1 MILRYSKMI
10 LAGGLAAA
18 LTAVSPAAALA
29 ASPEF
34 AYTEEEWAALQD
46 NTLEYEEIEKLIKEY
61 NVTYQNNMAEYRDF
75 VDEYGT
81 TNEEWSDAY
90 RELADEFYSE
100 MGDGDTASSM
110 LSNLQLEQQAEN
122 MLTQADEAV
131 DDSETY
137 RLEYEKQ
144 AQNLVL
150 QAQSYMISYHRQRL
164 NLANAEEQKALTEAN
179 YGLTQ
184 AKLAAGMATQID
196 LLNAEASIRTQ
207 EQSISSQKTALEQTR
222 QNLIVMLGW
231 NAGDQPEIGEVP
243 QVSMEEIN
251 AIDVAVGKEAALA
264 NNYTLRINKRRL
276 ENSSEDSVTDKL
288 KNTIEDNEK
297 KIRLSV
303 ESAYQSLLAAKLSYE
318 QAVASNETAQAQLAI
333 SAAGLQAGTITALAY
348 EQQQANADAAQIA
361 VQTAALDLFEAYQTY
376 EWNVNGLAGA

>member
-1 MILRYSKMI
+1 MI
-10 LAGGLAAA
+10 LASGLAAA

-144 AQNLVL
+144 AKNLVL
-150 QAQSYMISYHRQRL
+150 QAQGYMISYHRQRL
-164 NLANAEEQKALTEAN
+164 NLANAEAQKALTEAN

-184 AKLAAGMATQID
+184 VKLAAGMATQID

-251 AIDVAVGKEAALA
+251 AIDVAAGKEAALA

-318 QAVASNETAQAQLAI
+318 QAAASNETAQAQLAI

-361 VQTAALDLFEAYQTY
+361 VQTAALDLFDAYQTY

>member
-1 MILRYSKMI
+1 MRYSKMI

-18 LTAVSPAAALA
+18 LAAVSPAAALA

-144 AQNLVL
+144 AKNLVL

>member
-1 MILRYSKMI
+1 MRYSKMI

-144 AQNLVL
+144 AKNLVL

-164 NLANAEEQKALTEAN
+164 NLANAEAQKALTEAN

-207 EQSISSQKTALEQTR
+207 EQSISSQRTALEQTR

-251 AIDVAVGKEAALA
+251 AIDVAAGKEAALA

>member
-1 MILRYSKMI
+1 MRYSKMI

-144 AQNLVL
+144 AKNLVL

-318 QAVASNETAQAQLAI
+318 LAVASNETAQAQLAI

>member
-1 MILRYSKMI
+1 MRYSKMI

-144 AQNLVL
+144 AKNLVL

-251 AIDVAVGKEAALA
+251 AIDVAAGKEAALA

>member
-1 MILRYSKMI
+1 MRYSKMI
-10 LAGGLAAA
+10 LASGLAAA

-144 AQNLVL
+144 AKNLVL
-150 QAQSYMISYHRQRL
+150 QAQGYMISYHRQRL
-164 NLANAEEQKALTEAN
+164 NLANAEAQKALTEAN

-184 AKLAAGMATQID
+184 VKLAAGMATQID

-251 AIDVAVGKEAALA
+251 AIDVAAGKEAALA

-318 QAVASNETAQAQLAI
+318 QAAASNETAQAQLAI

-361 VQTAALDLFEAYQTY
+361 VQTAALDLFDAYQTY
-376 EWNVNGLAGA
+376 EWNVNGLASA

>member
-1 MILRYSKMI
+1 MRYSKMI

-46 NTLEYEEIEKLIKEY
+46 NTLEYEEIEKLLKEY
-61 NVTYQNNMAEYRDF
+61 NVTSQNNMAESRDF

-144 AQNLVL
+144 AKNLVL

>member
-1 MILRYSKMI
+1 M
-10 LAGGLAAA
+10 
-18 LTAVSPAAALA
+18 
-29 ASPEF
+29 
-34 AYTEEEWAALQD
+34 
-46 NTLEYEEIEKLIKEY
+46 
-61 NVTYQNNMAEYRDF
+61 
-75 VDEYGT
+75 
-81 TNEEWSDAY
+81 
-90 RELADEFYSE
+90 
-100 MGDGDTASSM
+100 
-110 LSNLQLEQQAEN
+110 
-122 MLTQADEAV
+122 
-131 DDSETY
+131 
-137 RLEYEKQ
+137 
-144 AQNLVL
+144 L

>member
-1 MILRYSKMI
+1 MRYSKMI

-18 LTAVSPAAALA
+18 LAAVSPAAALA

-144 AQNLVL
+144 AKNLVL

-164 NLANAEEQKALTEAN
+164 NLANAEEQKALIEAN

-207 EQSISSQKTALEQTR
+207 EQSISSQRTALEQTR

-251 AIDVAVGKEAALA
+251 AIDVAAGKEAALA

-288 KNTIEDNEK
+288 KNTIENNEK

>member
-1 MILRYSKMI
+1 MRYSKMI

-144 AQNLVL
+144 AKNLVL
-150 QAQSYMISYHRQRL
+150 QAQGYMISYHRQRL

-222 QNLIVMLGW
+222 QNLIVMLG
-231 NAGDQPEIGEVP
+231 
-243 QVSMEEIN
+243 
-251 AIDVAVGKEAALA
+251 
-264 NNYTLRINKRRL
+264 
-276 ENSSEDSVTDKL
+276 
-288 KNTIEDNEK
+288 
-297 KIRLSV
+297 
-303 ESAYQSLLAAKLSYE
+303 
-318 QAVASNETAQAQLAI
+318 
-333 SAAGLQAGTITALAY
+333 
-348 EQQQANADAAQIA
+348 
-361 VQTAALDLFEAYQTY
+361 
-376 EWNVNGLAGA
+376 

>member
-1 MILRYSKMI
+1 MRYSKMI

-144 AQNLVL
+144 AKNLVL

-251 AIDVAVGKEAALA
+251 AIDVAVGKEAALD
-264 NNYTLRINKRRL
+264 NKYTLRINKRRL

>member
-1 MILRYSKMI
+1 MRYSKMI

-61 NVTYQNNMAEYRDF
+61 NVTYQNNMAEYRNF

-144 AQNLVL
+144 AKNLVL

>member
-1 MILRYSKMI
+1 MRYSKMI
-10 LAGGLAAA
+10 LASGLAAA

-144 AQNLVL
+144 AKNLVL
-150 QAQSYMISYHRQRL
+150 QAQGYMISYHRQRL
-164 NLANAEEQKALTEAN
+164 NLANAEAQKALTEAN

-184 AKLAAGMATQID
+184 VKLAAGMATQID

-207 EQSISSQKTALEQTR
+207 EQSMSSQKTALEQTR

-231 NAGDQPEIGEVP
+231 NAGAQPEIGAVP

-251 AIDVAVGKEAALA
+251 AIDVAAGKEAALA

-318 QAVASNETAQAQLAI
+318 QAAASNETAQAQLAI

-361 VQTAALDLFEAYQTY
+361 VQTAALDLFDAYQTY

>member
-1 MILRYSKMI
+1 MRYSKMI
-10 LAGGLAAA
+10 LASGLAAA

-144 AQNLVL
+144 AKNLVL
-150 QAQSYMISYHRQRL
+150 QAQGYMISYHRQRL
-164 NLANAEEQKALTEAN
+164 NLANAEAQKALTEAN

-184 AKLAAGMATQID
+184 VKLAAGMATQID

-251 AIDVAVGKEAALA
+251 AIDVAAGKEAALA

-318 QAVASNETAQAQLAI
+318 QAAASNETAQAQLAI

-361 VQTAALDLFEAYQTY
+361 VQTAALDLFDAYQTY

>member
-1 MILRYSKMI
+1 MRYSKMI

-18 LTAVSPAAALA
+18 LTAVFPAAALA

-144 AQNLVL
+144 AKNLVL

>member
-1 MILRYSKMI
+1 MRYSKMI
-10 LAGGLAAA
+10 LASGLAAA

-144 AQNLVL
+144 AKNLVL
-150 QAQSYMISYHRQRL
+150 QAQGYMISYHRQRL
-164 NLANAEEQKALTEAN
+164 NLANAEAQKALTEAN

-184 AKLAAGMATQID
+184 VKLAAGMATQID

-251 AIDVAVGKEAALA
+251 AIDVAAGKEAALA

>member
-1 MILRYSKMI
+1 MRYSKMI

-144 AQNLVL
+144 AKNLVL

-361 VQTAALDLFEAYQTY
+361 VQTAARDLFEAYQTY

>member
-1 MILRYSKMI
+1 MRYSKMI

-18 LTAVSPAAALA
+18 LAAVSPAAALA

-144 AQNLVL
+144 AKNLVL

-251 AIDVAVGKEAALA
+251 AIDVAAGKEAALA

-318 QAVASNETAQAQLAI
+318 QAAASNETAQAQLAI

>member
-1 MILRYSKMI
+1 MRYSKMI

-144 AQNLVL
+144 AKNLVL

-264 NNYTLRINKRRL
+264 NNYMLRINKRRL

>member
-1 MILRYSKMI
+1 MRYSKMI

-18 LTAVSPAAALA
+18 LAAVSPAAALA

-81 TNEEWSDAY
+81 TNEEWSAAY

-144 AQNLVL
+144 AKNLVL

-251 AIDVAVGKEAALA
+251 AIDVAAGKEAALA

>member
-1 MILRYSKMI
+1 MRYSKMI

-18 LTAVSPAAALA
+18 LAAVSPAAALA

-144 AQNLVL
+144 AKNLVL

-251 AIDVAVGKEAALA
+251 AIDVAAGKEAALA

-288 KNTIEDNEK
+288 KSTIEDNEK

>member
-1 MILRYSKMI
+1 MRYSKMI

-18 LTAVSPAAALA
+18 LAAVSPAAALA

-144 AQNLVL
+144 AKNLVL

-164 NLANAEEQKALTEAN
+164 NLANAEEQKALADAN

-184 AKLAAGMATQID
+184 A
-196 LLNAEASIRTQ
+196 
-207 EQSISSQKTALEQTR
+207 
-222 QNLIVMLGW
+222 
-231 NAGDQPEIGEVP
+231 
-243 QVSMEEIN
+243 
-251 AIDVAVGKEAALA
+251 
-264 NNYTLRINKRRL
+264 
-276 ENSSEDSVTDKL
+276 
-288 KNTIEDNEK
+288 
-297 KIRLSV
+297 
-303 ESAYQSLLAAKLSYE
+303 
-318 QAVASNETAQAQLAI
+318 
-333 SAAGLQAGTITALAY
+333 
-348 EQQQANADAAQIA
+348 
-361 VQTAALDLFEAYQTY
+361 
-376 EWNVNGLAGA
+376 

>member
-1 MILRYSKMI
+1 MRYSKMI

-144 AQNLVL
+144 AKNLVL
-150 QAQSYMISYHRQRL
+150 QAQSYMSSYHRQRL

>member
-1 MILRYSKMI
+1 MRYSKMI

-18 LTAVSPAAALA
+18 LAAVSPAAALA

-144 AQNLVL
+144 AKNLVL

-164 NLANAEEQKALTEAN
+164 NLANAEAQKALTEAN

-251 AIDVAVGKEAALA
+251 AIDVAAGKEAALA

-376 EWNVNGLAGA
+376 EWNVNGLASA

>member
-1 MILRYSKMI
+1 MRYSKMI
-10 LAGGLAAA
+10 LAGGLAVA
-18 LTAVSPAAALA
+18 LAAVSPAAALA

-144 AQNLVL
+144 AKNLVL
-150 QAQSYMISYHRQRL
+150 QAQGYMISYHRQRL
-164 NLANAEEQKALTEAN
+164 NLANAEAQKALTEAN

-251 AIDVAVGKEAALA
+251 AIDVAAGKEAALA

>member
-1 MILRYSKMI
+1 MRYSKMI
-10 LAGGLAAA
+10 LAGGLVAA
-18 LTAVSPAAALA
+18 LAAVSPAAALA

-144 AQNLVL
+144 AKNLVL

-251 AIDVAVGKEAALA
+251 AIDVAAGKEAALA

>member
-1 MILRYSKMI
+1 MRYSKMI
-10 LAGGLAAA
+10 LASGLAAA

-144 AQNLVL
+144 AKNLVL

-251 AIDVAVGKEAALA
+251 AIDVAAGKEAALA

-361 VQTAALDLFEAYQTY
+361 VQTAALDLFDAYQTY

>member
-1 MILRYSKMI
+1 MRYSKMI

-18 LTAVSPAAALA
+18 LAAVSPAAALA

-144 AQNLVL
+144 AKNLVL

-251 AIDVAVGKEAALA
+251 AIDVAAGKEAALA

>member
-1 MILRYSKMI
+1 MRYSKMI

-144 AQNLVL
+144 AKNLVL

-207 EQSISSQKTALEQTR
+207 EQSISSQRTALEQTR

-251 AIDVAVGKEAALA
+251 AIDVAAGKEAALA

>member
-1 MILRYSKMI
+1 MRYSKMI

-144 AQNLVL
+144 AKNLVL

-164 NLANAEEQKALTEAN
+164 NLANAEAQKALTEAN

-207 EQSISSQKTALEQTR
+207 EQSISSQRTALEQTR

-243 QVSMEEIN
+243 QVNMEEIN
-251 AIDVAVGKEAALA
+251 AIDVAAGKEAALA

-303 ESAYQSLLAAKLSYE
+303 ESAYQSLMAAKLSYE

-348 EQQQANADAAQIA
+348 KQQQANADAAQIA
-361 VQTAALDLFEAYQTY
+361 VQTAALDLFDAYQTY
-376 EWNVNGLAGA
+376 EWNVNGLASA

>member
-1 MILRYSKMI
+1 MRYSKMI

-18 LTAVSPAAALA
+18 LAAVSPAAALA

-144 AQNLVL
+144 AKNLVL

-231 NAGDQPEIGEVP
+231 NAGDQPEIVEVP

-251 AIDVAVGKEAALA
+251 AIDVAAGKEAALA

>member
-1 MILRYSKMI
+1 MRYSKMI

-18 LTAVSPAAALA
+18 LAAVSPAAALA

-144 AQNLVL
+144 AKNLVL
-150 QAQSYMISYHRQRL
+150 QAQGYMISYHRQRL
-164 NLANAEEQKALTEAN
+164 NLANAEAQKALTEAN

-184 AKLAAGMATQID
+184 VKLAAGMATQID

-251 AIDVAVGKEAALA
+251 AIDVAAGKEAALA

-276 ENSSEDSVTDKL
+276 ENSIEDSVTDKL

-348 EQQQANADAAQIA
+348 EQQQANADSAQIA

-376 EWNVNGLAGA
+376 EWNVNGLASA

>member
-1 MILRYSKMI
+1 MRYSKMI

-144 AQNLVL
+144 AKNLVL

-318 QAVASNETAQAQLAI
+318 QAMASNETAQAQLAI

>member
-1 MILRYSKMI
+1 MRYSKMI

-18 LTAVSPAAALA
+18 LAAVSPAAALA

-144 AQNLVL
+144 AKNLVL

-251 AIDVAVGKEAALA
+251 AIDVAAGKEAALA

-303 ESAYQSLLAAKLSYE
+303 ESAIRAFWPQ
-318 QAVASNETAQAQLAI
+318 N
-333 SAAGLQAGTITALAY
+333 
-348 EQQQANADAAQIA
+348 
-361 VQTAALDLFEAYQTY
+361 
-376 EWNVNGLAGA
+376 

>member
-1 MILRYSKMI
+1 MRYSKMI

-144 AQNLVL
+144 DKNLVL

-164 NLANAEEQKALTEAN
+164 DLANAEAQKALTEAN

-251 AIDVAVGKEAALA
+251 AIDVAAGKEAALA

-318 QAVASNETAQAQLAI
+318 QAVASSETVQAQLAI

-361 VQTAALDLFEAYQTY
+361 VQTASLDLFDAYQTY
-376 EWNVNGLAGA
+376 EWNVNGLASA

>member
-1 MILRYSKMI
+1 MRYSKMI

-144 AQNLVL
+144 AKNLVL

-207 EQSISSQKTALEQTR
+207 EQSISSQKTALERTR

>member
-1 MILRYSKMI
+1 MRYSKMI

-18 LTAVSPAAALA
+18 LAAVSPAAALA

-81 TNEEWSDAY
+81 TTEEWSDAY

-144 AQNLVL
+144 AKNLVL

-251 AIDVAVGKEAALA
+251 AIDVAAGKEAALA

-276 ENSSEDSVTDKL
+276 ENSSEDSVPDKL

>member
-1 MILRYSKMI
+1 MRYSKMI
-10 LAGGLAAA
+10 LASGLAAA

-144 AQNLVL
+144 AKNLVL
-150 QAQSYMISYHRQRL
+150 QAQGYMISYHRQRL
-164 NLANAEEQKALTEAN
+164 NLANAEAQKALTEAN

-184 AKLAAGMATQID
+184 VKLAAGMATQID

-318 QAVASNETAQAQLAI
+318 QAAASNETAQAQLAI

>member
-1 MILRYSKMI
+1 MRYSKMI

-18 LTAVSPAAALA
+18 LAAVSPAAALA

-144 AQNLVL
+144 AKNLVL

-164 NLANAEEQKALTEAN
+164 NLALTEAN

-251 AIDVAVGKEAALA
+251 AIDVAAGKEAALA

-276 ENSSEDSVTDKL
+276 ENSS
-288 KNTIEDNEK
+288 
-297 KIRLSV
+297 
-303 ESAYQSLLAAKLSYE
+303 E